1 VSSVGARQYEENECA
16 GCMAAPKEV
25 ALRAEDRMETLKQGL
40 ALVRHHVGQGVEEN
54 TPIRHSCDI
63 TRFDQGMAMEIE
75 KSDYSGLSLIWHLA
89 FLPD

>member
-1 VSSVGARQYEENECA
+1 MCRMHGGAKGSGAPSGRQNGNFKTGTYT
-16 GCMAAPKEV
+16 KE
-25 ALRAEDRMETLKQGL
+25 GL